1 MFSIRPCPHPETS
14 YLKAYSSRPD
24 HYTDCFETT
33 AVDEVSLTELVEAF
47 FTSPVLRLERKLLG
61 LAGMPSTTAAVT
73 ALANGAGTKVSG
85 WETEQRDENQLLL
98 AIFQNGIRTWLM
110 VERDGTGTKLFF
122 GSAVVP
128 KNAGSENPKLGWW
141 VNAFMGFHLL
151 YSRIVL
157 AAAKFQVRRMKRR
170 AATA

>member
-14 YLKAYSSRPD
+14 FLKAYNSLPG
-24 HYTDCFETT
+24 HYTDCFETV
-33 AVDEVSLTELVEAF
+33 VDGQVSLSELVEAF

-61 LAGMPSTTAAVT
+61 LVGMPSTTAAVT
-73 ALANGAGTKVSG
+73 ALANGAGTNVSG
-85 WETEQRDENQLLL
+85 WETEQRDETQLLL

-110 VERDGTGTKLFF
+110 VEPDDTGTKLFF

-128 KNAGSENPKLGWW
+128 KNADSENPKLDWW
-141 VNAFMGFHLL
+141 VKAFMGFHLL

-157 AAAKFQVRRMKRR
+157 AAAKIQVRRSKRR
-170 AATA
+170 AATT

>member
-14 YLKAYSSRPD
+14 FLKPYSTRPG
-24 HYTDCFETT
+24 HYTDCFET
-33 AVDEVSLTELVEAF
+33 AVDGQVSLSELVEAF

-61 LAGMPSTTAAVT
+61 LAGMPSNAAEAT
-73 ALANGAGTKVSG
+73 ALANGTGTKLSG
-85 WETEQRDENQLLL
+85 WETEQRDESQLLL

-110 VERDGTGTKLFF
+110 VQPDGTKTKLFF

-128 KNAGSENPKLGWW
+128 KNADSDNPKLGWW
-141 VNAFMGFHLL
+141 VKTFMGFHLL

-157 AAAKFQVRRMKRR
+157 AAAKFQVRCLKRR
-170 AATA
+170 AATT